1 MYEKMH
7 GIVLHTLKYN
17 DKNSIVHVL
26 SRERGRVSFLLSQ
39 GSGRSAR
46 MRNALFMPLSI
57 LDIEA
62 KVTVGRD
69 ICTIKD
75 VRPAEIIVSIYSDP
89 AKNAIAMFISEL
101 VGKVIQGSE
110 DSSHIYDYVEAAVKM
125 LEVMEGSVANFHICF
140 LYRLGG
146 ILGITPDVATYR
158 EGYGF
163 NMNEGVF
170 MPYYNNGAAFMI
182 SPSDALLLK
191 NLDRIRFSN
200 MHLFR
205 FNREQRNMLLDK
217 MLKYYQIHNSTLG
230 NLKSPEILSQLFD

>member
-1 MYEKMH
+1 MYEKLH
-7 GIVLHTLKYN
+7 GIVLHTVKYN
-17 DKNSIVHVL
+17 DKNSIVQVL

-39 GSGRSAR
+39 GSGKSAR
-46 MRNALFMPLSI
+46 MKNALFMPLNI
-57 LDIEA
+57 LEIEA
-62 KVTVGRD
+62 KITVGRD
-69 ICTIKD
+69 ICTIKE

-89 AKNAIAMFISEL
+89 AKNAIAMFMAEL

-110 DSSHIYDYVEAAVKM
+110 DSSHIYDYVEASVKM
-125 LEVMEGSVANFHICF
+125 LEAMEGSVANFHICF
-140 LYRLGG
+140 LYRLGH
-146 ILGITPDVATYR
+146 ILGISPDSESYR

-182 SPSDALLLK
+182 SPGDAMLLK

-230 NLKSPEILSQLFD
+230 NLKSPEILAQLFD